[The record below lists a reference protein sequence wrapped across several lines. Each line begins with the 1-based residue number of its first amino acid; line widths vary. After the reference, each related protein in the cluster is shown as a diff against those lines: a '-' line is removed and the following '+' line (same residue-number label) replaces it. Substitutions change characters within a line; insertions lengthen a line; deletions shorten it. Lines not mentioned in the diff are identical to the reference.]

1 MNERCKNEMSPKLRT
16 KDREIC
22 HELERTT
29 RHKTRDNIFLYLDTL
44 LIIFLNIGKT
54 QDQIVMN
61 HSWERLHYQLSRV
74 SVESL
79 HAMTWQSHNKCPP
92 SWENINALLVMLTW
106 VDPIML
112 MGCSHHR
119 IQTIL
124 AAPTSMFLRSLW
136 TVEQN
141 IYDIWH
147 CKQLQTRG
155 TWTLK
160 DLPLLCINIIFKL
173 KREHVCI
180 IYALNHS
187 RVLINLKILHESV
200 KFEILLPSL

>member
-1 MNERCKNEMSPKLRT
+1 
-16 KDREIC
+16 
-22 HELERTT
+22 
-29 RHKTRDNIFLYLDTL
+29 
-44 LIIFLNIGKT
+44 
-54 QDQIVMN
+54 
-61 HSWERLHYQLSRV
+61 
-74 SVESL
+74 
-79 HAMTWQSHNKCPP
+79 MTWQSHNKCPP
-92 SWENINALLVMLTW
+92 SWENINTLLVMLTW

-187 RVLINLKILHESV
+187 RVLINLIL
-200 KFEILLPSL
+200 KFCLRVSSLKFYYPVCRFCVLWKSQNLKLIFIRILYKGRIPCLEWVYWCERLYISFDVVTEYFCCILMWQVRAVSCVEAVGWDVYQLIVFTKFT